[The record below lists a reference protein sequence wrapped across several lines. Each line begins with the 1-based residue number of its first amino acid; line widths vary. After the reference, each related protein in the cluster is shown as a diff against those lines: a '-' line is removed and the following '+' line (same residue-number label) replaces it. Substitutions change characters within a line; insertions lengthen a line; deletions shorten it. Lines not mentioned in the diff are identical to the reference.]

1 LILVLKQFR
10 LILFIPLFLIL
21 NSELR
26 AQDIHFSQ
34 YYNSPL
40 LLNPARTGN
49 FDGDYRAGLNYRNQ
63 WSAFVPFAWYSGFAE
78 MKMGGELFGGDGLA
92 FGLMFF
98 GDKTGT
104 AQIGTQTFGPTVGYQ
119 KKLDE
124 AGKHIISSG
133 LGITYVQKSFNKD
146 GLQFPNQFEGT
157 SFIEGREN
165 GESLASNSFSYMD
178 FHAGISHNF
187 IFNEKLSFE
196 TGISLFHLTKPVESF
211 WGDKSNR
218 LNRRLSFSTGATYI
232 LNEKVQILPGIL
244 YMGQAK
250 DSDMMIGSNVRYN
263 LKSTA
268 VKNTAVRFGGWYRIG
283 DSFVLFTG
291 LDYNEYQFGFSYDA
305 TLSSLNNA
313 NKSIGAFEFSLIY
326 IYGKGAKLP
335 TRTTMPCKRLIDK
348 PLY

>member
-1 LILVLKQFR
+1 MR
-10 LILFIPLFLIL
+10 LILLIPLFLIL

-40 LLNPARTGN
+40 TLNPARTGN
-49 FDGDYRAGLNYRNQ
+49 FSGDYRAGLNYRNQ

-78 MKMGGELFGGDGLA
+78 MKMEGELLGNDGLS

-104 AQIGTQTFGPTVGYQ
+104 AQIGTQTIGPTLGYQ

-124 AGKHIISSG
+124 AGKHTISIG
-133 LGITYVQKSFNKD
+133 IGITYVQKSMNKE
-146 GLQFPNQFEGT
+146 GLKFPNQYKGT
-157 SFIEGREN
+157 EFDIDLFS
-165 GESLASNSFSYMD
+165 GESFTSNPFSYID
-178 FHAGISHNF
+178 FQAGVLHNF
-187 IFNEKLSFE
+187 IFNEKLSLS
-196 TGISLFHLTKPVESF
+196 TGISVFHLTKPIESF
-211 WGDKSNR
+211 WEQENNR
-218 LNRRLSFSTGATYI
+218 LNRRLSFSTGARYI

-250 DSDMMIGSNVRYN
+250 DSDVMLGSNVLYN
-263 LKSTA
+263 LKS
-268 VKNTAVRFGGWYRIG
+268 KNTAVRFGGWYRMS

-335 TRTTMPCKRLIDK
+335 TRTTMPCKRLIEK